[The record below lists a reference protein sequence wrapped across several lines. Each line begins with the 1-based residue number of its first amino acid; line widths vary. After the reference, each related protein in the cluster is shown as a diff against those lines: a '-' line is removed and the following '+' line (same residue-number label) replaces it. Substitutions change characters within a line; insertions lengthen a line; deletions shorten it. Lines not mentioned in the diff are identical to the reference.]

1 MVKTIDWRKAK
12 VVASRKPTSS
22 EIKFGY
28 GAYHYATFD
37 DWMQW
42 VKNDGSIKRWT
53 LINGVRWEF
62 SHWSVANHDKS

>member
-1 MVKTIDWRKAK
+1 MAKKIDWQKVK
-12 VVASRKPTSS
+12 VVASRNPTAS

-28 GAYHYATFD
+28 GAKHYATFD

-53 LINGVRWEF
+53 LINGVRWTFKNFYDE
-62 SHWSVANHDKS
+62 NE